1 MKTNDN
7 ILRLFFEWIEHRG
20 ISDRDASQQLGL
32 SHGSVNNWRRGITPS
47 RRNVIAMARIMGL
60 SRNIVGEQE

>member
-1 MKTNDN
+1 MKINDN

-47 RRNVIAMARIMGL
+47 QRNVIAMARTMGL
-60 SRNIVGEQE
+60 SKNIVGQRE